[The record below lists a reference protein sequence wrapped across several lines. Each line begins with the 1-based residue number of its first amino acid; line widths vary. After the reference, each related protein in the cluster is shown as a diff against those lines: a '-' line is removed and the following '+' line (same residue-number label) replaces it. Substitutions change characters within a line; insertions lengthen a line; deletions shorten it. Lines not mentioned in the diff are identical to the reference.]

1 MDKEDDTFLV
11 EFYCIYGIKMDQFDD
26 DDPCPPLEFNIY
38 ILYENEQHFEISENK
53 LFYDC
58 DELVNHFYNQ
68 RGHYNTYFK
77 DKEKF
82 KNISNELK
90 SKLPSIMINTDIF
103 KLYKIANNKYKYI
116 NSNQTFLIEDLK

>member
-77 DKEKF
+77 DKEKRIFKCEPIEYLQEEF

-90 SKLPSIMINTDIF
+90 SKLPS
-103 KLYKIANNKYKYI
+103 
-116 NSNQTFLIEDLK
+116 